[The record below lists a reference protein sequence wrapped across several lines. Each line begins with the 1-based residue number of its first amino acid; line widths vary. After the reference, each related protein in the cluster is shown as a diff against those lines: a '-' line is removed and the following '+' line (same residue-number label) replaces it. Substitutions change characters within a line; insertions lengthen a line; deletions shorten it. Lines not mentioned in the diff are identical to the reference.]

1 MAHKTSAMVEAG
13 ILAAIAIVF
22 ALISTY
28 VPVLGMLVNFIWC
41 LPIILCGMRNG
52 LRWSIMTLAVSGA
65 VISILISPLNALLLV
80 AVFGPLGLVLGECM
94 RRKLPPIKL
103 MAISSVAAF
112 ASLMISVGITF
123 VVLGADPI
131 SMFFGM
137 FDDALADIIGIYKQQ
152 GLSEEQ
158 IQAATA
164 SAQDSFKL
172 IRLVLP
178 ASFVISAPI
187 LAFLNYWVARLI
199 LNKLGEHFEAFP
211 PFTSLSLPRWLVAP
225 YLVSLVLVFM
235 FEGQQTGM
243 PYLLGVN
250 LQMLCSFI
258 LVMQGLAVIFWYI
271 KDKNLP
277 TWWGKIAVAL
287 IFISQF
293 VSQYVVFIGAFDLFM
308 DFRKIRTNS
317 HK

>member
-112 ASLMISVGITF
+112 VSLMISVGITF

-164 SAQDSFKL
+164 SAQDSF
-172 IRLVLP
+172 
-178 ASFVISAPI
+178 
-187 LAFLNYWVARLI
+187 NYKRE
-199 LNKLGEHFEAFP
+199 NKF
-211 PFTSLSLPRWLVAP
+211 S
-225 YLVSLVLVFM
+225 
-235 FEGQQTGM
+235 
-243 PYLLGVN
+243 
-250 LQMLCSFI
+250 I
-258 LVMQGLAVIFWYI
+258 
-271 KDKNLP
+271 
-277 TWWGKIAVAL
+277 
-287 IFISQF
+287 
-293 VSQYVVFIGAFDLFM
+293 
-308 DFRKIRTNS
+308 
-317 HK
+317 

>member
-52 LRWSIMTLAVSGA
+52 LRWSIMTLVVSGA
-65 VISILISPLNALLLV
+65 VVAILISPINALLLV
-80 AVFGPLGLVLGECM
+80 AVFGPLGLVVGECM
-94 RRKLPPIKL
+94 KRKLPPVKL

-112 ASLMISVGITF
+112 VSLIASVGITF
-123 VVLGADPI
+123 AFLGSDPI

-137 FDDALADIIGIYKQQ
+137 FDEALADITAIYKQQ

-158 IQAATA
+158 IQAATT

-187 LAFLNYWVARLI
+187 LAFINYWVAKSI
-199 LNKLGEHFEAFP
+199 LNKLGEHFEPFP
-211 PFTSLSLPRWLVAP
+211 PFTSIILPRWLAIP
-225 YLVSLVLVFM
+225 YIISLVLVFT
-235 FEGQQTGM
+235 FDGQQASM

-258 LVMQGLAVIFWYI
+258 LVMQGLAIIFWYI

-277 TWWGKIAVAL
+277 KWWGKVAVAL

-293 VSQYVVFIGAFDLFM
+293 VSQYVVFIGVFDLFM
-308 DFRKIRTNS
+308 DFRKIR
-317 HK
+317 KGQPK